1 MTNVLLFRITLF
13 LYLAATGGFLAYIIS
28 QQKAASR
35 VAFGVAIAGFLFHTA
50 SMIARYYESGY
61 APLTSLHESLSFFA
75 WAVIGSYLYIYA
87 RYKVKNLGAF
97 AAPVATLAMMASSSL
112 PHNIVPLPPV
122 LKSYWLPIHA
132 TVSFL
137 AYGVLAVAACAG
149 IMYLIQERQT
159 KRKKFGAFYSRLP
172 SLEVL
177 DAINYRCL
185 TIGFPLLTLGILT
198 GSLWA
203 GQAWGAHWQW
213 DPKETWSLISWLL
226 YAALLHE
233 RLAVGWRGKR
243 AAIMAIIGLGALLF
257 TFLGV
262 SLLLKGLHTY
272 AGWGI

>member
-1 MTNVLLFRITLF
+1 MNVVFFNLTLL
-13 LYLAATGGFLAYIIS
+13 LYLTATAGYLVYIIS
-28 QQKAASR
+28 QKRPAAR
-35 VAFGVAIAGFLFHTA
+35 VAFGVAVAGFAVHTA
-50 SMIARYYESGY
+50 SFIVRYYEAGY
-61 APLTSLHESLSFFA
+61 APVTNLHESLSLFA
-75 WAVIGSYLYIYA
+75 WAVIGSYLYIQL
-87 RYKVKNLGAF
+87 RYKAKNLGAF
-97 AAPVATLAMMASSSL
+97 ATPIASVSMLASSTL
-112 PHNIVPLPPV
+112 PKKIVALPPV

-137 AYGVLAVAACAG
+137 AYGILAVAACAG
-149 IMYLIQERQT
+149 IMYLIQERQI
-159 KRKKFGAFYSRLP
+159 KRKKFGAFYRRLP

-185 TIGFPLLTLGILT
+185 TIGFPLLTIGILT

-203 GQAWGAHWQW
+203 HQAWGSHWQW
-213 DPKETWSLISWLL
+213 DPKETWSLVSWLF

-233 RLAVGWRGKR
+233 RLAVGWRGRR

>member
-1 MTNVLLFRITLF
+1 MNVILFKLTLL
-13 LYLAATGGFLAYIIS
+13 LYLAATAGYLVYIIS
-28 QQKAASR
+28 QQRPAAR
-35 VAFGVAIAGFLFHTA
+35 VALGVAIAGFFLHTA
-50 SMIARYYESGY
+50 TIVVRYYEAGY
-61 APLTSLHESLSFFA
+61 APVTNLHESLSFFA
-75 WAVIGSYLYIYA
+75 WALIGSYLYIHQ

-97 AAPVATLAMMASSSL
+97 ATPIAALSMIASSTL
-112 PHNIVPLPPV
+112 PKKIIALPPA

-132 TVSFL
+132 TVCFL
-137 AYGVLAVAACAG
+137 AYGILAVAACAG
-149 IMYLIQERQT
+149 IMYLIQERQI
-159 KRKKFGAFYSRLP
+159 KKKKLGALYQRLP

-185 TIGFPLLTLGILT
+185 TIGFPLLTVGILT

-203 GQAWGAHWQW
+203 EQAWGAHWQW
-213 DPKETWSLISWLL
+213 DPKETWSLVTWLF

-233 RLAVGWRGKR
+233 RLTVGWRGRR

-272 AGWGI
+272 AGWGV